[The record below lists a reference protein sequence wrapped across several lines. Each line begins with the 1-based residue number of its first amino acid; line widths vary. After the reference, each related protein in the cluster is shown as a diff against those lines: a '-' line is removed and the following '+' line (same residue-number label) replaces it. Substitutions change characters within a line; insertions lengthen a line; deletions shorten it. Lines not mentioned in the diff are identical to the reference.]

1 MKETAPQSV
10 KDAYEAFDDALWDH
24 GGAMNEREWQEKEI
38 PLVHDEDAIVV
49 FGGESMPYSM
59 AGDMTYFQKAWH
71 GSPYS
76 FDKFDLGKIGTGEG
90 FQVHGWGVY
99 FAKDRKIAENYRDVI
114 RLRKKAKASEYTFK
128 GKPLAKEYHSAAYE
142 IMNGNKEQ
150 YLEDLRGR
158 MEALEKSN
166 EAYRK
171 LLKKTP
177 QDERVKTAL
186 QKQEERAKDIAD
198 KINWEKEANAE
209 DMHFNRPGIY
219 EVEVPEND
227 VLLDEDKPIAE
238 QPPKVRKIAMSEA
251 GRIGLSIT
259 DGRWFYKSLVFHY
272 RREGAE
278 NPQRAASEHLNKLG
292 IKGIAYDGGRD
303 GRCFVVFDDKAVE
316 IIDRFNQEATY
327 GQPMFDVS
335 GRGIKTL
342 SAFRKRIEEGDAA
355 GEKVNSKKMTDT
367 NGVGIHGR
375 TAPPYHQRTSSDRRR
390 AGRYRRAYQRS
401 V

>member
-1 MKETAPQSV
+1 M
-10 KDAYEAFDDALWDH
+10 
-24 GGAMNEREWQEKEI
+24 
-38 PLVHDEDAIVV
+38 
-49 FGGESMPYSM
+49 
-59 AGDMTYFQKAWH
+59 
-71 GSPYS
+71 
-76 FDKFDLGKIGTGEG
+76 
-90 FQVHGWGVY
+90 
-99 FAKDRKIAENYRDVI
+99 
-114 RLRKKAKASEYTFK
+114 
-128 GKPLAKEYHSAAYE
+128 
-142 IMNGNKEQ
+142 
-150 YLEDLRGR
+150 
-158 MEALEKSN
+158 
-166 EAYRK
+166 
-171 LLKKTP
+171 
-177 QDERVKTAL
+177 KTAL

-198 KINWEKEANAE
+198 KINWAKEANAE
-209 DMHFNRPGIY
+209 DLHFNRPGIY

-316 IIDRFNQEATY
+316 IIDRFNQEVTY

-367 NGVGIHGR
+367 NGVVY
-375 TAPPYHQRTSSDRRR
+375 TAWYTRKNGSAISSKNII
-390 AGRYRRAYQRS
+390 
-401 V
+401 